1 METKA
6 LNYKTKKY
14 PPARAIPFDHSS
26 MNRDELILKY
36 APLIKYIAHRLAM
49 RLPPHISTEVLI
61 SAGVIGLMD
70 ALNKYDP
77 TKKV

>member
-6 LNYKTKKY
+6 LKYRTKKY
-14 PPARAIPFDHSS
+14 PPAHAISFDHSS

-49 RLPPHISTEVLI
+49 RLLQESL
-61 SAGVIGLMD
+61 
-70 ALNKYDP
+70 ALVAQGASP
-77 TKKV
+77 CAAVA